1 MDFSPKR
8 KHNRLTGYDYSSN
21 GIYHIVIC
29 SNSHRK
35 IFSTIE
41 QPDSG
46 KPVVFLTSIGETI
59 EHSVNSIDSHY
70 DLIKV
75 LKYVIMPNHIHLLL
89 QIENDDGRQVVA
101 PTIST
106 VIMQLKRVSSKTAGM
121 SLWQK
126 GFYDHIIKN
135 EKDFENVCV
144 YIEENPAKWEND
156 EYY

>member
-1 MDFSPKR
+1 
-8 KHNRLTGYDYSSN
+8 
-21 GIYHIVIC
+21 
-29 SNSHRK
+29 
-35 IFSTIE
+35 
-41 QPDSG
+41 
-46 KPVVFLTSIGETI
+46 
-59 EHSVNSIDSHY
+59 
-70 DLIKV
+70 
-75 LKYVIMPNHIHLLL
+75 MPNHIHLLL